1 MIDEFREKPKRT
13 TRAEQRRASREAIL
27 RATTECLVEEG
38 YARLTTR
45 RVAEKAGVA
54 QSTLMHYFPTRE
66 NLLIE
71 AVTDIVLGLAEASL
85 DQIDLSAPPG
95 PEQREAVLDAA
106 WKQLTSA
113 SALAAAQLWVAAWS
127 EPELAKALGDLERR
141 IEGLLTA
148 TSATLFP
155 DQFETPEY
163 VALLDATISLIRGLL
178 LTIPISGR
186 EEAEE
191 RWEAIK
197 PLLLRAADQLFEE
210 DR

>member
-1 MIDEFREKPKRT
+1 MIDEFREKPRRA
-13 TRAEQRRASREAIL
+13 TRAEQRQASRQAIL
-27 RATTECLVEEG
+27 QATTECLVEEG

-66 NLLIE
+66 SLLIE
-71 AVTDIVLGLAEASL
+71 AVTDITLDLAEASL
-85 DQIDLSAPPG
+85 EQIDLSALRK
-95 PEQREAVLDAA
+95 PEHREAVLDTA
-106 WKQLTSA
+106 WRQLA
-113 SALAAAQLWVAAWS
+113 SPPALAAAQLWVAAWS
-127 EPELAKALGDLERR
+127 EPELARALGDLERR
-141 IEGLLTA
+141 IEGLLAA

-163 VALLDATISLIRGLL
+163 SALLDATISLIRGLL
-178 LTIPISGR
+178 LTIPISSR
-186 EEAEE
+186 QEVEK

-197 PLLLRAADQLFEE
+197 PLLLGIADQVLDD

>member
-1 MIDEFREKPKRT
+1 MIDEVSEKPRRT
-13 TRAEQRRASREAIL
+13 TRAEQRQASREAIL
-27 RATTECLVEEG
+27 QATTECLVEEG

-71 AVTDIVLGLAEASL
+71 AVTDIALGLADASL
-85 DQIDLSAPPG
+85 EEIDLSALRK
-95 PEQREAVLDAA
+95 PEHREAVLDAA
-106 WKQLTSA
+106 WKQFTSP

-127 EPELAKALGDLERR
+127 EPELARALGDLERR
-141 IEGLLTA
+141 IEAVFTA
-148 TSATLFP
+148 ASATLFP
-155 DQFETPEY
+155 DQFEAPEY
-163 VALLDATISLIRGLL
+163 PALLDAMISLIRGLL

-186 EEAEE
+186 QEVEQ

-197 PLLLRAADQLFEE
+197 PLLLGATDQLFEE

>member
-1 MIDEFREKPKRT
+1 MIDEFSEKPRRM
-13 TRAEQRRASREAIL
+13 TRAERRQASREAIL

-66 NLLIE
+66 SLLVE
-71 AVTDIVLGLAEASL
+71 AVTDIALDLAEASL
-85 DQIDLSAPPG
+85 EEIDLSALRKPDH
-95 PEQREAVLDAA
+95 REAVLDSA
-106 WKQLTSA
+106 WKQLTSP

-127 EPELAKALGDLERR
+127 EPELARALGDLERR
-141 IEGLLTA
+141 IEGLLA
-148 TSATLFP
+148 PTSATLFP
-155 DQFETPEY
+155 DQFEAPEFP
-163 VALLDATISLIRGLL
+163 ALLDATISVIRGLL
-178 LTIPISGR
+178 LTIPISSR
-186 EEAEE
+186 QEVER

-197 PLLLRAADQLFEE
+197 PLLLRATDQLFED